1 MRRRNMHINKRGYL
15 CFNNTNQP
23 FHRWMAEKQLGRPLK
38 AGEVVHHKDRNKL
51 NNSPQNLQVFHSQQ
65 DHFKAHLIDAGK
77 YGSKYSFSGK

>member
-1 MRRRNMHINKRGYL
+1 MRKTTVHMNRSGYL
-15 CFNNTNQP
+15 CFNNTNKTV
-23 FHRWMAEKQLGRPLK
+23 HRWMAEKKLGRSLRN
-38 AGEVVHHKDRNKL
+38 GEVVHHKDRNKL